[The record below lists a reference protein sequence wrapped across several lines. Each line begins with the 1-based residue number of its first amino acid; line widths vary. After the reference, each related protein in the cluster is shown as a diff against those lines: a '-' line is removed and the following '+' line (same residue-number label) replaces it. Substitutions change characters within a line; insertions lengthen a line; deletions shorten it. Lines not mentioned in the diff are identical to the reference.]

1 MKEIEKKLDRL
12 VRKLVIK
19 RDNGKCQYC
28 KVAQGEEVH
37 HIFTRHN
44 KSLKY
49 VLDNLIL
56 LCNFHHRFA
65 HKERKIFLDWFEKKY
80 TGRFVKIS
88 DLKKQIRKL
97 DLVDIYK
104 QLKG

>member
-1 MKEIEKKLDRL
+1 MKEIEKKLEKL

-37 HIFTRHN
+37 HIFTRHHE
-44 KSLKY
+44 SLKY
-49 VLDNLIL
+49 ELDNLIY
-56 LCNFHHRFA
+56 LCSFHHYLAHEQHEFFFEWFA
-65 HKERKIFLDWFEKKY
+65 EHYPERYFKICE
-80 TGRFVKIS
+80 
-88 DLKKQIRKL
+88 LKKQIRKL